1 MAGYSEE
8 QFWANQNNQSTAYD
22 GFGDQSPNFE
32 FQSFDQNASFFPPNA
47 YPSPQQQQAYGQPS
61 IFTPE
66 IPSAGMSQA
75 FGVPGD
81 IPGAAGVEPSEF
93 DEPPLLDELEIY
105 PQRIMDKSMAV
116 LNPFHKQGLVDNPEY
131 FFKETDLAGPIAFC
145 LTLAACLF
153 VSGSKAQFGYIYGLC
168 IISDGVMYVLITLM
182 CNSTENYVTITAV
195 ASILG
200 YSILPIV
207 WLSIVGVFF
216 ALNSTFGIILAAC
229 AIFLATMS
237 CSRIFCIMT
246 GDQNQ
251 RYLIAYP
258 CALVYI
264 IFTLLVLF

>member
-1 MAGYSEE
+1 MAGYTED
-8 QFWANQNNQSTAYD
+8 QFWANQNNQNAYD
-22 GFGDQSPNFE
+22 GFGDQSQTLD
-32 FQSFDQNASFFPPNA
+32 FQSFDQNASFFPPNL
-47 YPSPQQQQAYGQPS
+47 YPSPQQQQQGYGQPS

-66 IPSAGMSQA
+66 IAAPTVSHGYV
-75 FGVPGD
+75 GPGN
-81 IPGAAGVEPSEF
+81 IPGVEPTEF

-105 PQRIMDKSMAV
+105 PQRIMDKSLAV
-116 LNPFHKQGLVDNPEY
+116 LNPFHAQGLVDNPEY

-153 VSGSKAQFGYIYGLC
+153 MAGSKAQFGYIYGLC
-168 IISDGVMYVLITLM
+168 VISVVVMFVLITLM

-200 YSILPIV
+200 YSLLPIV
-207 WLSIVGVFF
+207 WLSIIGVFF
-216 ALNSTFGIILAAC
+216 ALNSAFGIALAAC
-229 AIFLATMS
+229 AIFLSTMS

-246 GDQNQ
+246 GDPHQ

>member
-8 QFWANQNNQSTAYD
+8 QFWANQNIKNPYD
-22 GFGDQSPNFE
+22 GFGDQSQTLD

-47 YPSPQQQQAYGQPS
+47 YPSPQQQQGYGQPS
-61 IFTPE
+61 IFTPD
-66 IPSAGMSQA
+66 ISTAAAPHNYSG
-75 FGVPGD
+75 PGNM
-81 IPGAAGVEPSEF
+81 PGSEPSEF

-105 PQRIMDKSMAV
+105 PQRILEKSLAV
-116 LNPFHKQGLVDNPEY
+116 LNPFHAQGLVDNPEY

-153 VSGSKAQFGYIYGLC
+153 VSGAKAQFGYIYGLC
-168 IISDGVMYVLITLM
+168 VISVIVMYVLITLM

-216 ALNSTFGIILAAC
+216 SLNSTFGMVLAAC
-229 AIFLATMS
+229 AIFLAAMG

-246 GDQNQ
+246 GDMHQ

>member
-1 MAGYSEE
+1 MAGYTEE
-8 QFWANQNNQSTAYD
+8 QFWADQSGQQKAYE
-22 GFGDQSPNFE
+22 GFGDQSQTLD
-32 FQSFDQNASFFPPNA
+32 FQSFDQNASFFPQDA
-47 YPSPQQQQAYGQPS
+47 YPSPQQQRYGQPT
-61 IFTPE
+61 IFTPNMQPACE
-66 IPSAGMSQA
+66 PHGYSGQGNGMS
-75 FGVPGD
+75 GT
-81 IPGAAGVEPSEF
+81 EPNEF

-105 PQRIMDKSMAV
+105 PQRIMEKSLAV
-116 LNPFHKQGLVDNPEY
+116 LNPFHARGLVDNPEY
-131 FFKETDLAGPIAFC
+131 FFKETDLAGPITFC
-145 LTLAACLF
+145 LSLAACLF

-168 IISDGVMYVLITLM
+168 VISVVVMYALIMLM

-207 WLSIVGVFF
+207 WLSIIGVFF
-216 ALNSTFGIILAAC
+216 ALNSAFGIALAAC
-229 AIFLATMS
+229 AIFLATMG

-246 GDQNQ
+246 GDPHQ